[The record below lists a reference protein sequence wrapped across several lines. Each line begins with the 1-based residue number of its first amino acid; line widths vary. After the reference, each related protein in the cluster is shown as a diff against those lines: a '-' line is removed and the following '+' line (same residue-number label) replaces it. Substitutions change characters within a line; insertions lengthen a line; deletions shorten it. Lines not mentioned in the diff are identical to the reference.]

1 MFLALILTLVMAQ
14 GQSALAL
21 LVGQARQDLE
31 AQRYQEARQ
40 ALEKAVKLSPRDP
53 VLWSYLGLADSRLN
67 DVEGAIIAFEKARAM
82 LPTDAQTCFNLGLL
96 YWKKGDV
103 DKALDAY
110 RKGLQ
115 LDAGDVAANQNYALL
130 LMAIGKYQEAVVPL
144 RRARQANPSE
154 LSVRVALIEAYFKGG
169 AKTEGERETQQA
181 LDSGMLSLADQV
193 KLAAA
198 LREDGQP
205 EAAEKVLRHAMASG
219 VDSAEAHGALA
230 LLLLEKNQYEGA
242 AEEFGRAAQL
252 DPASSQYA
260 MGLGE
265 ALLLWKHYSTLLAF
279 LNAVQDRFGNLPE
292 YQYKLALAYY
302 GLRQYP
308 RAIEQLEKVIALRP
322 PRLDVAEYLLGN
334 SYLEIGNFD
343 KAEDYYRKAITFNP
357 KDPSYY
363 ESLATLLR
371 KKRAADVDE
380 AIALLNK
387 ALRLDPAAPGPK
399 LQLALCFESNGDL
412 AKAQGLLEEAV
423 REQPDLLPAHV
434 ALARV
439 YSHEGKKLEAD
450 QEKSVVAR
458 LEAEQQKK
466 QLQVGINPPHG
477 SQ

>member
-1 MFLALILTLVMAQ
+1 VFLALILTLVMAQ
-14 GQSALAL
+14 GQSALDS
-21 LVGQARQDLE
+21 LVDQARQDLE

-40 ALEKAVKLSPRDP
+40 ALQKAVKLSPRNP
-53 VLWSYLGLADSRLN
+53 ALWSYLGLAESRLN
-67 DVEGAIIAFEKARAM
+67 NVEGAIVAFEKARAM

-115 LDAGDVAANQNYALL
+115 LDHSDLAANQNYALL
-130 LMAIGKYQEAVVPL
+130 LMAIGRYPEAVVPL
-144 RRARQANPSE
+144 ERAQQANPSD
-154 LSVRVALIEAYFKGG
+154 LSLRVALIEAYFKGG
-169 AKTEGERETQQA
+169 AKTEGKRETEKA
-181 LDSGMLSLADQV
+181 LDSGILSPADQV

-205 EAAEKVLRHAMASG
+205 EEAEKVLRHALASG
-219 VDSAEAHGALA
+219 ADSAEAHAALA
-230 LLLLEKNQYEGA
+230 LLLLEKDQYEGA
-242 AEEFGRAAQL
+242 TEEFGRAAQL

-260 MGLGE
+260 MGLAE
-265 ALLLWKHYSTLLAF
+265 ALLLWKHYSALLAY
-279 LNAVQDRFGNLPE
+279 LHAVQDRFSNLPE

-322 PRLDVAEYLLGN
+322 PRLDVAEYVLGN

-343 KAEDYYRKAITFNP
+343 RAEDYYRKAITFNP

-371 KKRAADVDE
+371 KKGAADVDE
-380 AIALLNK
+380 AIALLK
-387 ALRLDPAAPGPK
+387 RALQLDPAAPDAK
-399 LQLALCFESNGDL
+399 LQLALCFESKGDL
-412 AKAQGLLEEAV
+412 AQAQGLLEEAV

-434 ALARV
+434 ALARI
-439 YSHEGKKLEAD
+439 YSHQGKKPEAD
-450 QEKSVVAR
+450 QEKSVVTR
-458 LEAEQQKK
+458 LEAEEQKK
-466 QLQVGINPPHG
+466 QLQVGINPPHD
-477 SQ
+477 